1 MISLDGSII
10 PAVIL
15 FLVLVFALD
24 SIIFKP
30 LAGVLAERWKRTSGA
45 MLEAQAKIE
54 NQMDLFGRYQESIKS
69 ARVEGYRLQ
78 DELRKKAMVKGA
90 ELLAQARNSAELLV
104 RESRDS
110 IQAQFEAAKEQ
121 LAHEARLLA
130 RAIASRVLERQAA
143 DTDNS

>member
-10 PAVIL
+10 PAIIL

-45 MLEAQAKIE
+45 MMEAQAKIE
-54 NQMDLFGRYQESIKS
+54 NQMDLFGRYQASIKN
-69 ARVEGYRLQ
+69 ARMEGYRRQ
-78 DELRKKAMVKGA
+78 DELRKEAMAKGS

-104 RESRDS
+104 RESRES
-110 IQAQFEAAKEQ
+110 IQAQFEAAREQ
-121 LAHEARLLA
+121 LAHEARLIA
-130 RAIASRVLERQAA
+130 GTIASRVLGRQDA